1 MVKIKN
7 LKIDELSFA
16 KKITDK
22 NFKRCLD
29 YAKLIDP
36 KAMDFLPKATKH
48 SVSFELTDATTDFAN
63 CIRRS
68 LMDEVV
74 VYSMTVVDTNILTDD
89 RFILADYLKKNIE
102 LVPFLQDITES
113 EIKDLTIS
121 IDIKNTTD
129 DLRTIYTGDIDVYIK
144 SKKVDTG
151 KYFST
156 TIALIQLRPST
167 FLKIDN
173 ITISH
178 GQAKYDSGQ
187 FLLLSNIS
195 YEILDVVPL
204 TEGKYETKGE
214 SSLNSEPAHFRIG
227 YKTHRNIKPKNVMTK
242 CCGELIRRFKA
253 IQQELLLIKP
263 SENVHFSDLIELETK
278 GDVKLFHFKNEYWTV
293 SNVISKYC
301 FMAFKDI
308 QFVCSSIVHP
318 ATEESVVKIRHTEP
332 IKILQTAI
340 KNILTDLNTV
350 YKLFTVS

>member
-1 MVKIKN
+1 MVKISN
-7 LKIDELSFA
+7 LKIDEISFA
-16 KKITDK
+16 KKMSDK
-22 NFKRCLD
+22 NFKLCVD

-36 KAMDFLPKATKH
+36 NSMDFLPKASKY
-48 SVSFELTDATTDFAN
+48 SVSFELTDTTTDFAN

-68 LMDEVV
+68 LMDEVK
-74 VYSMTVVDTNILTDD
+74 VYSMTVVDTDILTDD
-89 RFILADYLKKNIE
+89 RFILADYLQKNIE
-102 LVPFLQDITES
+102 LVPFLQDLTES
-113 EIKDLTIS
+113 EVKDITIS

-144 SKKVDTG
+144 SKKVDTS

-173 ITISH
+173 ITISY
-178 GQAKYDSGQ
+178 GQSKNDSGQ
-187 FLLLSNIS
+187 FILLANTS

-204 TEGKYETKGE
+204 DEGKYETKGE
-214 SSLNSEPAHFRIG
+214 SSLNSTPTHFRIG
-227 YKTHRNIKPKNVMTK
+227 YKTHRNIKPKHVMTK
-242 CCGELIRRFKA
+242 CCGELIKRFNA
-253 IQQELLLIKP
+253 ILKELSNIKP
-263 SENVHFSDLIELETK
+263 SESAHFSDLINLETK

-301 FMAFKDI
+301 YLAFKDI

-318 ATEESVVKIRHTEP
+318 STEESIVKIRHTEP
-332 IKILQTAI
+332 LKIIQTAV

-350 YKLFTVS
+350 NKLFM